1 MKAGTFIQCEI
12 NSLSALQAIGT
23 ESRMAYGSVLL
34 FIGLQLAVNL
44 SLLSCQ
50 ESGLG
55 SGAGDLEEVWIDS
68 ITGDDERCVRDG
80 FLTACRSLEQVAAVT
95 ANHTGSLT
103 VYINAFRPLPLQ
115 KTVFFQHLSE
125 VRLIGWNSCIDCNWD
140 SVRFPGIV
148 FQFVDNVIVQG
159 LNITSC
165 GVEQKYPHILSEDP
179 AVAAIH
185 LYSCSN
191 VTITNTTVSHSNG
204 AGLFI
209 SNMTGGYVHVSDS
222 AFSYN
227 TNPAFKYFG
236 GNGVYLHIENGTRPL
251 SVQFDHCSFMSNVA
265 SAPQEFNFLNG
276 YRKVIKGS
284 GGGGGLSIIGRGTSR
299 ETSIMIVHCQ
309 FTNNTAFLGA
319 GLQVSLKRTNHF
331 SLLLKWSNFDCNG
344 CSKRDSG
351 GSGGGISI
359 GAYDIHGE
367 AQNQNLFQI
376 ELVNVT
382 SNCAEIGGGANFHF
396 GKSHVANSNVLKVL
410 NSSWIKNT
418 ARIGAAIDISSYNG
432 DKLRTGYLPVVE
444 FINCNFSS
452 NTIISQR
459 RDSQYE
465 VGMGVLF
472 SSGVDLIFSSEA
484 HFTNNNG
491 TALLVSNAI
500 ANFSSS
506 NASFCHNTAFQ
517 GGGIAL
523 IGTSFLLVGSEQSY
537 RFIGNSARDSGGAI
551 YVEVS
556 DIHYIILTKT
566 CFLQYLPV
574 DGQLLSLNHTV
585 VHFEDNA
592 AANAGPSIYATSLVP
607 CTFQPLLQRQSIGN
621 LLEWV
626 NTFNYSG
633 NGEIE
638 LEIATDGS
646 QFLITEPEP
655 LQIIPGERYRLPLRV
670 LDDLNHSI
678 SSIYPVSVWQ
688 YYNDV
693 IQLDNDYSNGVIT
706 LKGKPGS
713 NGTLILETI
722 SAKKLSVK
730 VCVVLVLCPPGF
742 SISNGTCE
750 CMASRYVGLEGCCNF
765 QANISVGFWSGY
777 IIQHGTETFV
787 TGICPTGFCQY
798 GFNTMP
804 DSGIQLPRRSSDLDT
819 IICGSKR
826 TGVLCGNCRDGYAVH
841 FNSPRYSCFKADLC
855 KFGPF
860 FYLLA
865 EIVPIT
871 ALFITVIIF
880 NINFT
885 SGRIHGFILFTQLLD
900 TISVDGSGT
909 IFTPAAGAAS
919 WVYRLIYGVFSLNF
933 FSIEPLSFCIFPR
946 GSALDVMALK
956 FVSVSYAF
964 LLIVMVVVYL
974 RYCGYRLGRY
984 IRITTIRSSVI
995 HGLATFIIVS
1005 YVQCVKVS
1013 LNILL
1018 PHTLRAEGA
1027 VSVFPRRV
1035 LFNGDTIQFSK
1046 EHLPYAIPAIVF
1058 FTVFGL
1064 LLPVILILYPAVNP
1078 LVLRCC
1084 PSRASASL
1092 VHVLKGQLRFLFPS
1106 KLKPFLDSFQG
1117 YFKENCRFF
1126 AGVYFVYRWIF
1137 ILVSLISPSLARFYF
1152 AVIILQALFLTLHS
1166 VMQPYR
1172 IKWHNYID
1180 TLLFADLLII
1190 NATTACIYFYS
1201 RSTERSFNEHFIF
1214 ILGYLQIVC
1223 IYLPLVYFVGLI
1235 ITSIYLKCRVHIT
1248 FEPSVKLK
1256 ESLTNSLRTRKSDDN
1271 ISLDEFPARL
1281 IGEYVDYEDNVS
1293 DSSRRASISKSELDD
1308 EPSNSSLDSTFNYS

>member
-1 MKAGTFIQCEI
+1 
-12 NSLSALQAIGT
+12 
-23 ESRMAYGSVLL
+23 MAYGSVLL

-44 SLLSCQ
+44 SLLSGQ

-55 SGAGDLEEVWIDS
+55 SAAGDLLEEVWVDS
-68 ITGDDERCVRDG
+68 ITGDDERCMRDG

-115 KTVFFQHLSE
+115 KTVFFRDMSE
-125 VRLIGWNSCIDCNWD
+125 VRLVGRNSSIECNWD
-140 SVRFPGIV
+140 SVRFPGMV
-148 FQFVDNVIVQG
+148 FQFVDSVIVQG
-159 LNITSC
+159 LNICSC
-165 GVEQKYPHILSEDP
+165 GAEQKYPRILSEDP
-179 AVAAIH
+179 AVAAVH

-204 AGLFI
+204 AGLFV
-209 SNMTGGYVHVSDS
+209 SNMTGGYVHVSNS
-222 AFSYN
+222 AFNYN
-227 TNPAFKYFG
+227 ANPVHVFEYFG

-251 SVQFDHCSFMSNVA
+251 SVQFDHCSFVSNVA

-284 GGGGGLSIIGRGTSR
+284 GGGGGLSIIGHGTSR

-319 GLQVSLKRTNHF
+319 GLQVSLKRSNHF

-367 AQNQNLFQI
+367 AQNQNRFQI
-376 ELVNVT
+376 EQVNFT

-396 GKSHVANSNVLKVL
+396 GKSHVANSNVVKVL
-410 NSSWIKNT
+410 SSLWIRNT

-432 DKLRTGYLPVVE
+432 DKLQTGYLPVVE
-444 FINCNFSS
+444 FSNCNFSS
-452 NTIISQR
+452 NTIVSQR

-500 ANFSSS
+500 ANFSSA

-537 RFIGNSARDSGGAI
+537 KFIGNRARNNGGAI
-551 YVEVS
+551 YVEIT
-556 DIHYIILTKT
+556 DILIKT
-566 CFLQYLPV
+566 CFLQYLSV
-574 DGQLLSLNHTV
+574 DGQFLSFKASNTV
-585 VHFEDNA
+585 IFFEDNA
-592 AANAGPSIYATSLVP
+592 AANAGPSIYATSLAP
-607 CTFQPLLQRQSIGN
+607 CIFQPSWPRRLIGN
-621 LLEWV
+621 LSDWANSFV
-626 NTFNYSG
+626 YSQHG
-633 NGEIE
+633 GIE
-638 LEIATDGS
+638 HEIATDGS
-646 QFLITEPEP
+646 RFFVTEQEP
-655 LQIIPGERYRLPLRV
+655 FQIIPGEHFSLPLHI
-670 LDDLNHSI
+670 LDDLNHSR
-678 SSIYPVSVWQ
+678 SSIYRTSLCQ
-688 YYNDV
+688 DYSDV
-693 IQLDNDYSNGVIT
+693 IQVDNHFSNGVIT
-706 LKGKPGS
+706 IKGKPGD

-722 SAKKLSVK
+722 TAKKLSVM
-730 VCVVLVLCPPGF
+730 VRVALVLCPPGF
-742 SISNGTCE
+742 SIVNGTCE
-750 CMASRYVGLEGCCNF
+750 CMASQYAGLEGCSNF

-777 IIQHGTETFV
+777 IIQNGVEIFA
-787 TGICPTGFCQY
+787 TGICPTGFCSY
-798 GFNTMP
+798 GLNTIP
-804 DSGIQLPRRSSDLDT
+804 ENGIQLPRNLSELDT
-819 IICGSKR
+819 FICGSKR

-841 FNSPRYSCFKADLC
+841 FNSPHYSCYEADLC
-855 KFGPF
+855 KFGLF

-909 IFTPAAGAAS
+909 IFIPAAGAAS

-933 FSIEPLSFCIFPR
+933 FSIEPLSFCIFPH

-964 LLIVMVVVYL
+964 LLIVVVVVYL

-984 IRITTIRSSVI
+984 IRITTIRNSVI
-995 HGLATFIIVS
+995 HGLAAFIIVS
-1005 YVQCVKVS
+1005 YVQCAKVS

-1018 PHTLRAEGA
+1018 PPTLRTEGL

-1035 LFNGDTIQFSK
+1035 LFNGDITQFSK
-1046 EHLPYAIPAIVF
+1046 EHLPYAIPALVFFIVF
-1058 FTVFGL
+1058 GI
-1064 LLPVILILYPAVNP
+1064 LPPVMLILYPAINP
-1078 LVLRCC
+1078 FILRCC
-1084 PSRASASL
+1084 PKRASTSL
-1092 VHVLKGQLRFLFPS
+1092 VHVCKGRLHVFSLS

-1117 YFKENCRFF
+1117 YFKGKCQFF

-1137 ILVSLISPSLARFYF
+1137 ILVPLISPSLGRFYF
-1152 AVIILQALFLTLHS
+1152 AIIFLQALFLTLHS

-1172 IKWHNYID
+1172 IKWHNHVD
-1180 TLLFADLLII
+1180 TLLLSDLLII
-1190 NATTACIYFYS
+1190 NIITACIYFYS
-1201 RSTERSFNEHFIF
+1201 RSTERSFNEHFLSA
-1214 ILGYLQIVC
+1214 LGYTQMIC
-1223 IYLPLVYFVGLI
+1223 IYLPLVYFTGLI
-1235 ITSIYLKCRVHIT
+1235 MASIYQKCRVCVVQA
-1248 FEPSVKLK
+1248 S
-1256 ESLTNSLRTRKSDDN
+1256 ESLTENLNNRKCSHDD
-1271 ISLDEFPARL
+1271 ISLDEFPERL
-1281 IGEYVDYEDNVS
+1281 IGGYVDYEDNVS
-1293 DSSRRASISKSELDD
+1293 DTGKRTAISKSELVD
-1308 EPSNSSLDSTFNYS
+1308 ESNNPLTSSLHSAFNSLVYS

>member
-1 MKAGTFIQCEI
+1 
-12 NSLSALQAIGT
+12 
-23 ESRMAYGSVLL
+23 MACGGLLL

-55 SGAGDLEEVWIDS
+55 SAAGDLLKEVWVDS
-68 ITGDDERCVRDG
+68 ITGDDERCMRDG

-115 KTVFFQHLSE
+115 KTVFFRDMSE
-125 VRLIGWNSCIDCNWD
+125 VRLVGWNSSIECNWD
-140 SVRFPGIV
+140 SIRFPGMV
-148 FQFVDNVIVQG
+148 FQFVNSVIVQG
-159 LNITSC
+159 LNIYSC

-179 AVAAIH
+179 AVAAVH

-209 SNMTGGYVHVSDS
+209 SNMTGGYVDVSNS
-222 AFSYN
+222 AFNYN
-227 TNPAFKYFG
+227 ANPVFEYFG

-251 SVQFDHCSFMSNVA
+251 SVQFDHCSFVSNVA

-319 GLQVSLKRTNHF
+319 GLQVSLKRSNQF

-367 AQNQNLFQI
+367 AQNQNRFQI
-376 ELVNVT
+376 EQVNFT

-396 GKSHVANSNVLKVL
+396 GKSHVVNNNVVKVL
-410 NSSWIKNT
+410 SSLWIRNT

-432 DKLRTGYLPVVE
+432 NKLRTGYLPVVE
-444 FINCNFSS
+444 FSNCNFSS
-452 NTIISQR
+452 NTIVSQR

-491 TALLVSNAI
+491 TALLVSNAV
-500 ANFSSS
+500 ANFSSA
-506 NASFCHNTAFQ
+506 NASFCYNTAFQ

-556 DIHYIILTKT
+556 DIHDIILSKT
-566 CFLQYLPV
+566 CFLQYLPA
-574 DGQLLSLNHTV
+574 DGKLLPSNNTV

-607 CTFQPLLQRQSIGN
+607 CTFQPSWQRQSIGN
-621 LLEWV
+621 LLEWIHS
-626 NTFNYSG
+626 FNYSG
-633 NGEIE
+633 NKGIE
-638 LEIATDGS
+638 HEIATEAS
-646 QFLITEPEP
+646 QFLVTESEP
-655 LQIIPGERYRLPLRV
+655 LQIIPGEYFRLPLRI
-670 LDDLNHSI
+670 LDDLNHSVF
-678 SSIYPVSVWQ
+678 SIYRISVWK
-688 YYNDV
+688 YYSNI
-693 IQLDNDYSNGVIT
+693 IQLDNNYSNGVIT

-722 SAKKLSVK
+722 SVKKLSIK
-730 VCVVLVLCPPGF
+730 VRVVLVLCPPGF
-742 SISNGTCE
+742 SISNGICE
-750 CMASRYVGLEGCCNF
+750 CMASQYFGLEGCSNF

-777 IIQHGTETFV
+777 IIQNGIEIFA

-798 GFNTMP
+798 GLNTIP
-804 DSGIQLPRRSSDLDT
+804 DNGIQLPRNLSQLDT
-819 IICGSKR
+819 SICGSKR
-826 TGVLCGNCRDGYAVH
+826 TGVLCGNCHDGYTVH
-841 FNSPRYSCFKADLC
+841 FNSPRYSCFEAELC
-855 KFGPF
+855 KFGSL

-900 TISVDGSGT
+900 TMSVDGSGT

-964 LLIVMVVVYL
+964 LLIVVVVVYL

-984 IRITTIRSSVI
+984 IRITTIRNSVI
-995 HGLATFIIVS
+995 HGLTAFIIVS

-1046 EHLPYAIPAIVF
+1046 EHLPYAIPALIF

-1064 LLPVILILYPAVNP
+1064 LPPVILMLYPAVNP

-1092 VHVLKGQLRFLFPS
+1092 VHVLKGRLHFIFPS

-1117 YFKENCRFF
+1117 YFKGKCQFF
-1126 AGVYFVYRWIF
+1126 AGVYFVYQWIF
-1137 ILVSLISPSLARFYF
+1137 ILVSLISPTLGRFYF
-1152 AVIILQALFLTLHS
+1152 TVFILQALFLTLHS
-1166 VMQPYR
+1166 IMQPYKIR
-1172 IKWHNYID
+1172 WHNHVD
-1180 TLLFADLLII
+1180 TLLFANLLII
-1190 NATTACIYFYS
+1190 NIITAVIYYYS
-1201 RSTERSFNEHFIF
+1201 RSKERRFNNSFVSV
-1214 ILGYLQIVC
+1214 LGYTQIVC
-1223 IYLPLVYFVGLI
+1223 IYLPLVYFIGLI
-1235 ITSIYLKCRVHIT
+1235 LTSTYHKCRMRVVQT
-1248 FEPSVKLK
+1248 FESSNRPTENL
-1256 ESLTNSLRTRKSDDN
+1256 NNLRRKCPKCSHDDT
-1271 ISLDEFPARL
+1271 SLDDFPARL
-1281 IGEYVDYEDNVS
+1281 IGEYVDCENIIS
-1293 DSSRRASISKSELDD
+1293 DTCRRKRRATTSQL
-1308 EPSNSSLDSTFNYS
+1308 